1 MEEDEFKWIVK
12 DSETE
17 FKSKDDLVDF
27 LEKNQYKYNKT
38 DYSKL
43 NVFVSKVS
51 ECDFRNEKDFKDKI
65 KEHPEIAF
73 TPEAI
78 EDMNEP
84 DNLKRLNKGK
94 RHTPIRKVR
103 VSKGFGKQRT
113 LNTKNKESVKSKQ
126 YVVNDKGSNL
136 YLGFYE
142 RTYIDENGKE
152 IRKRQFNNIG
162 LIDLIETLKQ
172 SKGKRANLLPDKVYD
187 KKNNKYYD
195 WIFTL
200 SPLDLVFVP
209 VEEEI
214 EKPSLVDFTNLSK
227 ETAK

>member
-1 MEEDEFKWIVK
+1 MTQWNFRFKEGFIKYFDFLLEKDEFEGIIN
-12 DSETE
+12 DTETE
-17 FKSKDDLVDF
+17 FESEDDLEYF

-38 DYSKL
+38 DYSQL
-43 NVFVSKVS
+43 NVFVNKVS

-78 EDMNEP
+78 EDMNESE
-84 DNLKRLNKGK
+84 NLLRLNEGK

-103 VSKGFGKQRT
+103 VSGGSSEKRA
-113 LNTKNKESVKSKQ
+113 LNSKNKESVKSKQ

-152 IRKRQFNNIG
+152 
-162 LIDLIETLKQ
+162 D
-172 SKGKRANLLPDKVYD
+172 
-187 KKNNKYYD
+187 
-195 WIFTL
+195 
-200 SPLDLVFVP
+200 
-209 VEEEI
+209 
-214 EKPSLVDFTNLSK
+214 
-227 ETAK
+227 